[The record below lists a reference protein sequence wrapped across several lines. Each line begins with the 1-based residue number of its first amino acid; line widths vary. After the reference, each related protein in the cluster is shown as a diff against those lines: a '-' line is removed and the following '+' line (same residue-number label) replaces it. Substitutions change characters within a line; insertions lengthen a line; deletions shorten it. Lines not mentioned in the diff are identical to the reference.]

1 MEVGI
6 SKGKMA
12 LTNYLTQ
19 TLISTVI
26 FTIIFSNL
34 ILSRSE
40 LILYVIVIW
49 ALQIYWSKYWLD
61 HFQYGPF
68 EWAWRKLTYIN
79 TKGKNT

>member
-1 MEVGI
+1 MRSV
-6 SKGKMA
+6 GKMA

-68 EWAWRKLTYIN
+68 DWACRKLTYIN
-79 TKGKNT
+79 TKEKNT